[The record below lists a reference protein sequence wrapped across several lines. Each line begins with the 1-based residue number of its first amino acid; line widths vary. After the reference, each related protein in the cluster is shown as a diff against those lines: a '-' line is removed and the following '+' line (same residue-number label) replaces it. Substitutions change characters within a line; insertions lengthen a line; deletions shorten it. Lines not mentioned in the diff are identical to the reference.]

1 MKMSMLLSAE
11 DIFDQVQQ
19 MPTKER
25 VKFFALIATNAFQKV
40 DFSHEEVFGHLKS
53 ASLTAEEAAEYLEVS
68 MPTFRRYVQ
77 SGKLKPKHT
86 IGRSQLFA
94 SSDLRKLK
102 QRLK

>member
-1 MKMSMLLSAE
+1 MNMTLSAE

-53 ASLTAEEAAEYLEVS
+53 TTFTADEAAQYLEVS

-77 SGKLKPKHT
+77 SGKLKPKST

-94 SSDLRKLK
+94 SPDLRKLK
-102 QRLK
+102 MRVK